1 MKTKAKFII
10 YALIFSLTMIA
21 YMDRIVLSVAAPR
34 LVTEF
39 SLSPVQLGYL
49 LSSFGWL
56 YLLTLIPWGMAFDRF
71 ETRRVSAIGVALFA
85 LATVASGLTWSFL
98 SLLMSR
104 LVMGVGE
111 ASSFPTC
118 GKVIREWIPPGERG
132 LAFTMQGA
140 GPYVGP
146 ALGAILAAAIIE
158 AAGWRTAFLVI
169 GFLGLIWLAF
179 WMALYSSPGRS
190 RLLNEQER
198 AVILAATGAG
208 TDQSAN
214 LMARSG
220 LGGLLRS
227 RTMWGLMLTQAFHGY
242 TLYLFLTWLPTYLK
256 VTKGL
261 STKETGLFTAIP
273 YLGAAILIIV
283 YGRLSDR
290 FLRQRNVQ
298 RGDRRVA
305 VALTLFSAA
314 IILLLPWVNSLA
326 VIEIILTLS
335 MAGVGAAGSLNQALT
350 IDLLPNK
357 ADSGTAIG
365 ILIAAGVAFAIVAPI
380 ATGYIVALT
389 GSYNLTF
396 NIAGVLL
403 VAGGVSSLTLTRRPI
418 ATPDMSAFVAPP
430 VSNYR
435 TAPHG

>member
-1 MKTKAKFII
+1 
-10 YALIFSLTMIA
+10 MIA

-190 RLLNEQER
+190 RLLNEEER

-326 VIEIILTLS
+326 MIEIILTLS